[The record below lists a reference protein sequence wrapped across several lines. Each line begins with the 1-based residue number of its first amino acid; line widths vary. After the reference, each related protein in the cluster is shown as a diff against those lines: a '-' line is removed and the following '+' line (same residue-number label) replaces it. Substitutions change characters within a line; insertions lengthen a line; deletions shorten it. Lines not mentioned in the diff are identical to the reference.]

1 MSGRYERK
9 KPQNQSTGGWK
20 KTVLIVV
27 LVIVVLIAALVV
39 AGVVYYNS
47 MLNKMNQ
54 VQVPT
59 ISRTEPT
66 TEPVET
72 TAATEATA
80 ATVETTAA
88 TEPHV
93 ASSADYINILLVG
106 QAAREGEA
114 ERFADTMILCTVNKY
129 EKTVTLTSLLRDTL
143 VQYPNYTDTNGKKH
157 SGGKIKLTSI
167 YHNGYICTNSTADAM
182 GLMNQTLYSN
192 FGIEVDYDVEID
204 FDAFIKA
211 INLLGG
217 INVELTA
224 AEANYLND
232 FHDRYYYEVKEGKN
246 WLDGSTALAY
256 VRMRKAEGDGESDI
270 KRTARQ
276 RQFMEALLAKVKKMS
291 LSDVQNLANEVLPL
305 VSVSMTN
312 SQITDLLMKMLPM
325 LSGLEIK
332 SSGTCPVRARGYS
345 WGDMVDIYGDGQI
358 HSVMLYDKD
367 KNVAYM
373 RAITEGEGEIP
384 ETVPKNCGKAVLSR
398 NFFLRG
404 ICYINFMFVIIAN
417 RRGICYTVL

>member
-27 LVIVVLIAALVV
+27 LVIVILIAALVV
-39 AGVVYYNS
+39 AAVVYYNS
-47 MLNKMNQ
+47 MLKTLNQ

-59 ISRTEPT
+59 INYADLATEPT
-66 TEPVET
+66 ET
-72 TAATEATA
+72 TAAATEATA
-80 ATVETTAA
+80 ATVETTVAA

-106 QAAREGEA
+106 QASREGEA
-114 ERFADTMILCTVNKY
+114 ERFADTMILCTVNTY

-143 VQYPNYTDTNGKKH
+143 VQYPNYTDTNGKNH

-182 GLMNQTLYSN
+182 GLMNLTLYKN

-211 INLLGG
+211 INLVGG
-217 INVELTA
+217 LNIELTE
-224 AEANYLND
+224 AEAKYLND
-232 FHDRYYYEVKEGKN
+232 LGFAAKEGKN
-246 WLDGSTALAY
+246 WLDGATALAY

-332 SSGTCPVRARGYS
+332 SSGTCPVRAKGYS
-345 WGDMVDIYGDGQI
+345 WGDMVDIYGDGMT

-384 ETVPKNCGKAVLSR
+384 ETVP
-398 NFFLRG
+398 
-404 ICYINFMFVIIAN
+404 IQD
-417 RRGICYTVL
+417 

>member
-9 KPQNQSTGGWK
+9 KPQKAGGWK
-20 KTVLIVV
+20 KPVLIAVLIVV
-27 LVIVVLIAALVV
+27 ILIAALVV
-39 AGVVYYNS
+39 AAVVYYNS
-47 MLNKMNQ
+47 MLNKLNR

-59 ISRTEPT
+59 IDYSNLE

-72 TAATEATA
+72 TAATEATV
-80 ATVETTAA
+80 TTEETTVAT

-106 QAAREGEA
+106 QAARDGEA
-114 ERFADTMILCTVNKY
+114 ERFADTMILCTVNTY

-143 VQYPNYTDTNGKKH
+143 VQYPNYTDTNGKNH

-211 INLLGG
+211 INLLDG

-384 ETVPKNCGKAVLSR
+384 ETVP
-398 NFFLRG
+398 
-404 ICYINFMFVIIAN
+404 IQD
-417 RRGICYTVL
+417 

>member
-27 LVIVVLIAALVV
+27 LVIVILIAALVV
-39 AGVVYYNS
+39 AAVVYYNS
-47 MLNKMNQ
+47 MLKKLNQ

-59 ISRTEPT
+59 INYADLATQPT
-66 TEPVET
+66 ET
-72 TAATEATA
+72 TAAATEATA
-80 ATVETTAA
+80 ATVETTVAA

-106 QAAREGEA
+106 QASREGEA
-114 ERFADTMILCTVNKY
+114 ERFADTMILCTVNTY

-143 VQYPNYTDTNGKKH
+143 VQYPNYTDTNGKNH

-182 GLMNQTLYSN
+182 GLMNLTLYKN

-211 INLLGG
+211 INL
-217 INVELTA
+217 INGLDVELTA
-224 AEANYLND
+224 AEAKYLND
-232 FHDRYYYEVKEGKN
+232 FHDRYYYEMKEGKN

-270 KRTARQ
+270 KRTSRQ
-276 RQFMEALLAKVKKMS
+276 RIFMEALLDKVKK
-291 LSDVQNLANEVLPL
+291 LSISDLQNLANEVLPL
-305 VSVSMTN
+305 VTVSMTN
-312 SQITDLLMKMLPM
+312 SEITDLLMKMLPM

-332 SSGTCPVRARGYS
+332 TSGTCPVRAKGYS
-345 WGDMVDIYGDGQI
+345 WGDMVDIYGDGMI
-358 HSVMLYDKD
+358 HSVMRFDQD

-384 ETVPKNCGKAVLSR
+384 ETVP
-398 NFFLRG
+398 
-404 ICYINFMFVIIAN
+404 IQD
-417 RRGICYTVL
+417 

>member
-9 KPQNQSTGGWK
+9 KPQKAGSWK

-27 LVIVVLIAALVV
+27 LVVVILIAALVV
-39 AGVVYYNS
+39 AAVVYYNS
-47 MLNKMNQ
+47 MLNKLNQ

-59 ISRTEPT
+59 IDYSSLE

-72 TAATEATA
+72 TAATEATV
-80 ATVETTAA
+80 TTEETTVAT

-106 QAAREGEA
+106 QAARDGEA
-114 ERFADTMILCTVNKY
+114 ERFADTMILCTVNTY

-143 VQYPNYTDTNGKKH
+143 VQYPNYTDTNGKNH

-182 GLMNQTLYSN
+182 GLMNLTLYKN

-211 INLLGG
+211 INLVGG
-217 INVELTA
+217 LNIELTA
-224 AEANYLND
+224 AEAKYLND
-232 FHDRYYYEVKEGKN
+232 LGFAAKEGKN
-246 WLDGSTALAY
+246 WLDGATALAY

-332 SSGTCPVRARGYS
+332 SSGTCPVRAKGYS
-345 WGDMVDIYGDGQI
+345 WGDMVDIYGDGMT

-373 RAITEGEGEIP
+373 RALTEGEGEIP
-384 ETVPKNCGKAVLSR
+384 ETVP
-398 NFFLRG
+398 
-404 ICYINFMFVIIAN
+404 IQD
-417 RRGICYTVL
+417 

>member
-27 LVIVVLIAALVV
+27 LVIVILIAALVV
-39 AGVVYYNS
+39 AAVVYYNS
-47 MLNKMNQ
+47 MLKKLNQ

-59 ISRTEPT
+59 INYADLATEPT
-66 TEPVET
+66 ET
-72 TAATEATA
+72 TAAATEATA
-80 ATVETTAA
+80 ATVETTVAA

-106 QAAREGEA
+106 QASREGEA
-114 ERFADTMILCTVNKY
+114 ERFADTMILCTVNTY

-143 VQYPNYTDTNGKKH
+143 VQYH

-182 GLMNQTLYSN
+182 GLMNLTLYKN

-211 INLLGG
+211 INLVGG
-217 INVELTA
+217 LNIELTE

-332 SSGTCPVRARGYS
+332 SSGTCPVRAKGYS
-345 WGDMVDIYGDGQI
+345 WGDMVDIYGDGMT

-384 ETVPKNCGKAVLSR
+384 ETEP
-398 NFFLRG
+398 
-404 ICYINFMFVIIAN
+404 IQD
-417 RRGICYTVL
+417 

>member
-27 LVIVVLIAALVV
+27 LVIMILIAALVV
-39 AGVVYYNS
+39 AAVVYYNS
-47 MLNKMNQ
+47 MLKKLNQ

-59 ISRTEPT
+59 INYADLATEPT
-66 TEPVET
+66 ET
-72 TAATEATA
+72 TAAATEATA
-80 ATVETTAA
+80 ATVETTVAA

-106 QAAREGEA
+106 QASREGEA
-114 ERFADTMILCTVNKY
+114 ERFADTMILCTVNTY

-143 VQYPNYTDTNGKKH
+143 VQYPNYTDTNGKSH

-182 GLMNQTLYSN
+182 GLMNLTLYKN

-211 INLLGG
+211 INL
-217 INVELTA
+217 INGLDVELTA
-224 AEANYLND
+224 AEAKYLND
-232 FHDRYYYEVKEGKN
+232 FHDRYYYEMKEGKN

-270 KRTARQ
+270 KRTSRQ
-276 RQFMEALLAKVKKMS
+276 RIFMEALLDKVKK
-291 LSDVQNLANEVLPL
+291 LSISDLQNLANEVLPL
-305 VSVSMTN
+305 VTVSMTN
-312 SQITDLLMKMLPM
+312 SEITDLLMKMLPM

-332 SSGTCPVRARGYS
+332 TSGTCPVRAKGYS
-345 WGDMVDIYGDGQI
+345 WGDMVDIYGDGMI
-358 HSVMLYDKD
+358 HSVMRFDQD

-384 ETVPKNCGKAVLSR
+384 ETVP
-398 NFFLRG
+398 
-404 ICYINFMFVIIAN
+404 IQD
-417 RRGICYTVL
+417 

>member
-9 KPQNQSTGGWK
+9 KPQKAGGLK

-27 LVIVVLIAALVV
+27 LVIVILIAALVV
-39 AGVVYYNS
+39 AAVVYYNS
-47 MLNKMNQ
+47 MLKKLNQ

-59 ISRTEPT
+59 INYADLATEPT
-66 TEPVET
+66 ET
-72 TAATEATA
+72 TAAATEATA
-80 ATVETTAA
+80 ATVETTVAA

-93 ASSADYINILLVG
+93 ASSADYLNILLVG
-106 QAAREGEA
+106 QASREGEA
-114 ERFADTMILCTVNKY
+114 ERFADTMILCTVNTY

-143 VQYPNYTDTNGKKH
+143 VQYPNYTDTNGKNH

-182 GLMNQTLYSN
+182 GLMNLTLYKN

-211 INLLGG
+211 INLVGG
-217 INVELTA
+217 LNIELTE
-224 AEANYLND
+224 AEAKYLND
-232 FHDRYYYEVKEGKN
+232 LGFAANEGKN
-246 WLDGSTALAY
+246 WLDGATALAY

-332 SSGTCPVRARGYS
+332 SSGTCPVRAKGYS
-345 WGDMVDIYGDGQI
+345 WGDMVDIYGDGMT

-384 ETVPKNCGKAVLSR
+384 ETVP
-398 NFFLRG
+398 
-404 ICYINFMFVIIAN
+404 IQD
-417 RRGICYTVL
+417 

>member
-1 MSGRYERK
+1 M
-9 KPQNQSTGGWK
+9 
-20 KTVLIVV
+20 I
-27 LVIVVLIAALVV
+27 LIAALVV
-39 AGVVYYNS
+39 AAVVYYNS
-47 MLNKMNQ
+47 MLKKLNQ

-59 ISRTEPT
+59 INYADLATEPT
-66 TEPVET
+66 ET
-72 TAATEATA
+72 TAAATEATA
-80 ATVETTAA
+80 ATVETTVAA

-106 QAAREGEA
+106 QASREGEA
-114 ERFADTMILCTVNKY
+114 ERFADTMILCTVNTY

-143 VQYPNYTDTNGKKH
+143 VQYPNYTDTNGKNH

-182 GLMNQTLYSN
+182 GLMNLTLYKN

-211 INLLGG
+211 INLVGG
-217 INVELTA
+217 LNIELTE

-384 ETVPKNCGKAVLSR
+384 ETVP
-398 NFFLRG
+398 
-404 ICYINFMFVIIAN
+404 IQD
-417 RRGICYTVL
+417 

>member
-1 MSGRYERK
+1 MVASLS
-9 KPQNQSTGGWK
+9 PTFTGSA
-20 KTVLIVV
+20 V
-27 LVIVVLIAALVV
+27 
-39 AGVVYYNS
+39 GVVVSAGFSAPSTYLAQS
-47 MLNKMNQ
+47 CRCAPSALNKMNQ

-114 ERFADTMILCTVNKY
+114 ERFADTMILCTVNTY

-232 FHDRYYYEVKEGKN
+232 FHDRYYYEMKEGKN

-384 ETVPKNCGKAVLSR
+384 ETVP
-398 NFFLRG
+398 
-404 ICYINFMFVIIAN
+404 IQD
-417 RRGICYTVL
+417 

>member
-9 KPQNQSTGGWK
+9 KPQKAGSWK

-27 LVIVVLIAALVV
+27 LVVVILIAALVV
-39 AGVVYYNS
+39 AAVVYYNS
-47 MLNKMNQ
+47 MLNKLNQ

-59 ISRTEPT
+59 IDYSSLE

-72 TAATEATA
+72 TAATEATV
-80 ATVETTAA
+80 ATEETTVAT

-106 QAAREGEA
+106 QAARDGEA
-114 ERFADTMILCTVNKY
+114 ERFADTMILCTVNTY

-143 VQYPNYTDTNGKKH
+143 VQYPNYTDTNGKNH

-182 GLMNQTLYSN
+182 GLMNLTLYKN

-211 INLLGG
+211 INLVGG
-217 INVELTA
+217 LNIELTA
-224 AEANYLND
+224 AEAKYLND
-232 FHDRYYYEVKEGKN
+232 QGFAAEEGKY
-246 WLDGSTALAY
+246 WLDGATALAY

-332 SSGTCPVRARGYS
+332 SSGTCPVRAKGYS
-345 WGDMVDIYGDGQI
+345 WGDMVDIYGDGMT

-373 RAITEGEGEIP
+373 RALTEGEGEIP
-384 ETVPKNCGKAVLSR
+384 ETVP
-398 NFFLRG
+398 
-404 ICYINFMFVIIAN
+404 IQD
-417 RRGICYTVL
+417 

>member
-9 KPQNQSTGGWK
+9 KPQKAGGLK

-27 LVIVVLIAALVV
+27 LVIMILIAALVV
-39 AGVVYYNS
+39 AAVVYYNS
-47 MLNKMNQ
+47 MLKKLNQ

-59 ISRTEPT
+59 INYADLATEPT
-66 TEPVET
+66 ET
-72 TAATEATA
+72 TAAATEATA
-80 ATVETTAA
+80 ATVETTVAA

-106 QAAREGEA
+106 QASREGEA
-114 ERFADTMILCTVNKY
+114 ERFADTMILCTVNTY

-143 VQYPNYTDTNGKKH
+143 VQYPNYTDTNGKNH

-182 GLMNQTLYSN
+182 GLMNLTLYKN

-211 INLLGG
+211 INLVGG
-217 INVELTA
+217 LNIELTE
-224 AEANYLND
+224 AEAKYLND
-232 FHDRYYYEVKEGKN
+232 LGFAAKEGKN
-246 WLDGSTALAY
+246 WLDGATALAY

-332 SSGTCPVRARGYS
+332 SSGTCPVRAKGYS
-345 WGDMVDIYGDGQI
+345 WGDMVDIYGDGMT

-373 RAITEGEGEIP
+373 RALTEGEGEIP
-384 ETVPKNCGKAVLSR
+384 ETVP
-398 NFFLRG
+398 
-404 ICYINFMFVIIAN
+404 IQD
-417 RRGICYTVL
+417 

>member
-9 KPQNQSTGGWK
+9 KPQKAGGLK

-27 LVIVVLIAALVV
+27 LVIVILIAALVV
-39 AGVVYYNS
+39 AAVVYYNS
-47 MLNKMNQ
+47 MLKKLNQ

-59 ISRTEPT
+59 INYADLATEPT
-66 TEPVET
+66 ET
-72 TAATEATA
+72 TAAATEATA
-80 ATVETTAA
+80 ATVETTVAA

-106 QAAREGEA
+106 QASREGEA
-114 ERFADTMILCTVNKY
+114 ERFADTMILCTVNTY

-143 VQYPNYTDTNGKKH
+143 VQYPNYTDTNGKNH

-182 GLMNQTLYSN
+182 GLMNLTLYKN

-211 INLLGG
+211 INLVGG
-217 INVELTA
+217 LNIELTE
-224 AEANYLND
+224 AEAKYLND
-232 FHDRYYYEVKEGKN
+232 LGFAANEGKN
-246 WLDGSTALAY
+246 WLDGATALAY

-345 WGDMVDIYGDGQI
+345 WGDMVDIYGDGMT
-358 HSVMLYDKD
+358 HSVMLFDKD

-373 RAITEGEGEIP
+373 RALTEGEGEIP
-384 ETVPKNCGKAVLSR
+384 ETVP
-398 NFFLRG
+398 
-404 ICYINFMFVIIAN
+404 IQD
-417 RRGICYTVL
+417 

>member
-9 KPQNQSTGGWK
+9 KPQKAGGWK
-20 KTVLIVV
+20 KTALIVV
-27 LVIVVLIAALVV
+27 LVIVILIAALVV
-39 AGVVYYNS
+39 AAVVYYNS
-47 MLNKMNQ
+47 MLKKLNQ

-59 ISRTEPT
+59 INYADLATEPT
-66 TEPVET
+66 ETT
-72 TAATEATA
+72 TAATEVTATTEA
-80 ATVETTAA
+80 ATVA

-106 QAAREGEA
+106 QAARDGEA
-114 ERFADTMILCTVNKY
+114 ERFADTMILCTVNTY

-143 VQYPNYTDTNGKKH
+143 VQYPNYTDTNGRNH

-182 GLMNQTLYSN
+182 GLMNLTLYKN

-211 INLLGG
+211 INLVGG
-217 INVELTA
+217 LNIDLTA
-224 AEANYLND
+224 AEAKYLND
-232 FHDRYYYEVKEGKN
+232 QGFAAEEGKY
-246 WLDGSTALAY
+246 WLDGATALAY

-332 SSGTCPVRARGYS
+332 SSGTCPVRAKGYS
-345 WGDMVDIYGDGQI
+345 WGDMVDIYGDGMS
-358 HSVMLYDKD
+358 HSVMLFDKD

-373 RAITEGEGEIP
+373 RALTEGEGEIP
-384 ETVPKNCGKAVLSR
+384 ETVP
-398 NFFLRG
+398 
-404 ICYINFMFVIIAN
+404 IQD
-417 RRGICYTVL
+417 

>member
-27 LVIVVLIAALVV
+27 LVIVVLIAALVF

-59 ISRTEPT
+59 ISRTEPA

-72 TAATEATA
+72 T
-80 ATVETTAA
+80 VA

-114 ERFADTMILCTVNKY
+114 ERFADTMILCTVNTY

-232 FHDRYYYEVKEGKN
+232 FHDRYYYEMKEGKN

-332 SSGTCPVRARGYS
+332 SSGTCPVRAKGYS
-345 WGDMVDIYGDGQI
+345 WGDMVDIYGDGMT

-384 ETVPKNCGKAVLSR
+384 ETVP
-398 NFFLRG
+398 
-404 ICYINFMFVIIAN
+404 IQD
-417 RRGICYTVL
+417 